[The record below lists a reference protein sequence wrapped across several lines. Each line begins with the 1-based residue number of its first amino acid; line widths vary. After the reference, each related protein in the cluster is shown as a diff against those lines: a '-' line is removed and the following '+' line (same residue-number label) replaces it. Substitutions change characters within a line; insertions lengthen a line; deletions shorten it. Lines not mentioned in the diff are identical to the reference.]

1 MIRLDATNR
10 KLQAVL
16 AGAIT
21 TNQLPC
27 TVSYS
32 DKTSTD
38 YVGATQLTNTNST
51 TAVDICAAPG
61 ASTVRDIDY
70 LSIRN
75 RDTAAATVTVM
86 LDDNATDYEIVKAT
100 LAVGDQ
106 LVYTHGDGW
115 RVIDTDGN
123 LKTGSSGAGVT
134 DGDKG
139 DITVASGTWTIDAAA
154 VTLAKMANLAQ
165 DQFIGRTTAS
175 TGVPETATITA
186 AARTVLDDATVGDML
201 TTLGGASLAANT
213 FTGIQRWAKGAD
225 VASASA
231 LTLGT
236 DGNYFDITGTTT
248 ITSIG
253 SLGVGTLV
261 KLHFDGAL
269 TLTHHATDLVL
280 AGAANIT
287 TAAGDE
293 IEFAEYA
300 SGDWRMVGGVKADGT
315 AWVGGGANVDVAGTF
330 ALSGDI
336 SPAQITADQN
346 DYNPTGLS
354 GASVIRITTDSTL
367 RTITGL
373 AGGADGRVVCI
384 DYISGSGGLKLA
396 DDSASSTAANRF
408 DLAADVTLTAP
419 CIAVLKYDATS
430 SRWRV
435 MAAQSSG
442 SATITLGTPQATTS
456 GTSIDFTSIPSG
468 TKMIIVNLNG
478 VSTSGTSIAL
488 VQLGD
493 SGGVENTGYSG
504 STANTLYTDG
514 ARLYTTWAASTI
526 AHGTITIVLI
536 NSSTKTW
543 AITGVLGYSNAGLSN
558 NLGYT
563 KSLSADLDRIRLT
576 TVGGTD
582 TFDAGEINILYF
594 G

>member
-1 MIRLDATNR
+1 MAFNGSGLFNIDSTGQPVSANTLIESSVFNALTDDLATGLSNCITKDGQQTVTANLPMATYR
-10 KLQAVL
+10 HTGVGNAVARTDYAAAGQVQDGKLNWVDGGGTAD
-16 AGAIT
+16 AIT
-21 TNQLPC
+21 AT
-27 TVSYS
+27 YS
-32 DKTSTD
+32 P
-38 YVGATQLTNTNST
+38 AI
-51 TAVDICAAPG
+51 TALVDGQMCC
-61 ASTVRDIDY
+61 VRA
-70 LSIRN
+70 
-75 RDTAAATVTVM
+75 TAA
-86 LDDNATDYEIVKAT
+86 NATTTPTFSPNGLTARTIVKVGGTA
-100 LAVGDQ
+100 LAVGDIAA
-106 LVYTHGDGW
+106 DGHELIL
-115 RVIDTDGN
+115 RYD
-123 LKTGSSGAGVT
+123 
-134 DGDKG
+134 
-139 DITVASGTWTIDAAA
+139 
-154 VTLAKMANLAQ
+154 LANTRWELLNPA
-165 DQFIGRTTAS
+165 
-175 TGVPETATITA
+175 P
-186 AARTVLDDATVGDML
+186 
-201 TTLGGASLAANT
+201 ASLAANT
-213 FTGIQRWAKGAD
+213 FTGVQRWAKGAD

-253 SLGVGTLV
+253 SLGVGTWV

-293 IEFAEYA
+293 IEFVEYA

-315 AWVGGGANVDVAGTF
+315 AWVGGGENVAVAGTF

-346 DYNPTGLS
+346 DYSPTGLS

-504 STANTLYTDG
+504 STANALYTDG
-514 ARLYTTWAASTI
+514 ARLYTTWAASAI

>member
-1 MIRLDATNR
+1 MAFNGSGLFNIDSTGQPVSANTLIESSVFNALTDDLATGLSNCITKDGQQTVTANLPMATYR
-10 KLQAVL
+10 HTGVGNAVARTDYAAAGQVQDGKLNWVDGGGTAD
-16 AGAIT
+16 AIT
-21 TNQLPC
+21 ATYSPSITALVNGQLC
-27 TVSYS
+27 
-32 DKTSTD
+32 
-38 YVGATQLTNTNST
+38 
-51 TAVDICAAPG
+51 C
-61 ASTVRDIDY
+61 VRA
-70 LSIRN
+70 
-75 RDTAAATVTVM
+75 TAA
-86 LDDNATDYEIVKAT
+86 NATTTPTFAPDGLTARTIVKVGGTA
-100 LAVGDQ
+100 LAVGDIAA
-106 LVYTHGDGW
+106 DGHELIL
-115 RVIDTDGN
+115 RYD
-123 LKTGSSGAGVT
+123 
-134 DGDKG
+134 
-139 DITVASGTWTIDAAA
+139 
-154 VTLAKMANLAQ
+154 LANTRWELLNPA
-165 DQFIGRTTAS
+165 
-175 TGVPETATITA
+175 P
-186 AARTVLDDATVGDML
+186 
-201 TTLGGASLAANT
+201 ASLAANT
-213 FTGIQRWAKGAD
+213 FTGVQRWAKGAD

-253 SLGVGTLV
+253 SLGVGTWV

-315 AWVGGGANVDVAGTF
+315 AWVGGGENVAVAGTF

-346 DYNPTGLS
+346 DYSPTGLS

>member
-1 MIRLDATNR
+1 MTVETTTARVTYTGAGTTGPFSVPFYFLEDDDLTVIKTTIADGTETTL
-10 KLQAVL
+10 VL
-16 AGAIT
+16 T
-21 TNQLPC
+21 
-27 TVSYS
+27 
-32 DKTSTD
+32 TD
-38 YVGATQLTNTNST
+38 YVVSGAADEAGGSVTLTASLSSAYKLTIIRDPDLLQSSDYPSNDKFPATTHERVVDKLTMIAQRLKDLINRSFRLSDGDVSGISLSLSNLSASKLIAVNSAG
-51 TAVDICAAPG
+51 TALEAI
-61 ASTVRDIDY
+61 
-70 LSIRN
+70 
-75 RDTAAATVTVM
+75 AAADVGLTPVS
-86 LDDNATDYEIVKAT
+86 DFAAT
-100 LAVGDQ
+100 L
-106 LVYTHGDGW
+106 
-115 RVIDTDGN
+115 IDD
-123 LKTGSSGAGVT
+123 A
-134 DGDKG
+134 
-139 DITVASGTWTIDAAA
+139 DAA
-154 VTLAKMANLAQ
+154 
-165 DQFIGRTTAS
+165 TAR
-175 TGVPETATITA
+175 A
-186 AARTVLDDATVGDML
+186 
-201 TTLGGASLAANT
+201 TLGAAGLAANT
-213 FTGIQRWAKGAD
+213 FTGVQRWAKGAD

-253 SLGVGTLV
+253 SLGVGTWV

-280 AGAANIT
+280 AGGANIT

-315 AWVGGGANVDVAGTF
+315 AWVGGGANVAVAGTF

-354 GASVIRITTDSTL
+354 SASTL
-367 RTITGL
+367 RLTSDASRNVTGL
-373 AGGADGRVVCI
+373 QGGADGRVLVLHNV
-384 DYISGSGGLKLA
+384 GSNNIVLK
-396 DDSASSTAANRF
+396 DESASSTAGNRF
-408 DLAADVTLTAP
+408 ALSADITLGVDQA
-419 CIAVLKYDATS
+419 AVLQYDATS

-504 STANTLYTDG
+504 STANALYTDG

-558 NLGYT
+558 ILGYT

>member
-115 RVIDTDGN
+115 RVIASDGTT
-123 LKTGSSGAGVT
+123 KTGAAGNYA
-134 DGDKG
+134 GL
-139 DITVASGTWTIDAAA
+139 S
-154 VTLAKMANLAQ
+154 
-165 DQFIGRTTAS
+165 
-175 TGVPETATITA
+175 
-186 AARTVLDDATVGDML
+186 
-201 TTLGGASLAANT
+201 ANT
-213 FTGIQRWAKGAD
+213 FTGVQRWAKGAD

-253 SLGVGTLV
+253 SLGVGTWV

-315 AWVGGGANVDVAGTF
+315 AWVGGGANVAVAGTF

-514 ARLYTTWAASTI
+514 ARLYTVWAASTI